1 MFGYLL
7 FLEISEKYT
16 LVILII
22 IKYSPTNTVNDNIFD
37 TGERYIY
44 L

>member
-16 LVILII
+16 LVTLII
-22 IKYSPTNTVNDNIFD
+22 IKDNLTNTVNDNIVD
-37 TGERYIY
+37 TGESY